1 MAPDNLLHWNICGYL
16 SVKGHCKT
24 PRLNVF
30 LQYDCR
36 HLQVKWRIKRL
47 IQQYFTNFC
56 LEKWPST
63 SSNSELNLWSKH
75 REKLLWFIAFPFW
88 KQQETNLIIILQIHK
103 HTKSVS
109 GRLGDRF
116 IEEIHSKI
124 ISFLR
129 HELYYKRDLQYYTKD
144 VFKAVNSSC
153 NVFHVCKPPAELQQ
167 MGWNHHT
174 GKLSD
179 TLSRQAHRLRV
190 GFQLEFEISGQ
201 PSRWACTLG

>member
-1 MAPDNLLHWNICGYL
+1 MTQHIIQQWAE
-16 SVKGHCKT
+16 SVIKT
-24 PRLNVF
+24 PGEAAVIYCLSILEATRNKF
-30 LQYDCR
+30 DN
-36 HLQVKWRIKRL
+36 
-47 IQQYFTNFC
+47 YFV
-56 LEKWPST
+56 
-63 SSNSELNLWSKH
+63 
-75 REKLLWFIAFPFW
+75 
-88 KQQETNLIIILQIHK
+88 ILQIHK

-153 NVFHVCKPPAELQQ
+153 NAFHVCKPPAELQQ

-179 TLSRQAHRLRV
+179 TLSRQAHHLRV
-190 GFQLEFEISGQ
+190 GFQFEISGQ